1 MKTKRAG
8 KQARPVSLGDHE
20 PFDKTK
26 QDAARFLGVTVWTID
41 RWIMAQKVPHIKLNN
56 HLVRFRI
63 SDLVKFAEKQ
73 RVA

>member
-1 MKTKRAG
+1 MKRKKAG
-8 KQARPVSLGDHE
+8 KAGTAAD

-26 QDAARFLGVTVWTID
+26 RDAAEFLGVTVSTID
-41 RWIMAQKVPHIKLNN
+41 RYVRKRKVPHIKLNN